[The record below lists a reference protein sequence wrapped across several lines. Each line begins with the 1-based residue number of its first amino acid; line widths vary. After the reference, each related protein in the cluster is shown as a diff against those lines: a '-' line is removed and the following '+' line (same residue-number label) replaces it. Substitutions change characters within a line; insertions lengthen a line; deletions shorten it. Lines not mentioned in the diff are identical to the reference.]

1 MLLKDFN
8 YKNDF
13 RDISSEISLLPES
26 RKSVY
31 WKTTIL
37 FTSEV
42 QESLWIPKDQLCTSF
57 SSTVVKRIE
66 CLY

>member
-26 RKSVY
+26 RKSSVLENNY
-31 WKTTIL
+31 SIH
-37 FTSEV
+37 F
-42 QESLWIPKDQLCTSF
+42 
-57 SSTVVKRIE
+57 
-66 CLY
+66 